1 MVIILVRIR
10 VRGSLCR
17 SALNAPILLGQE
29 LCIVRDEQITI
40 ANSSSVWMSAF
51 VVIKLII
58 VLRILKR
65 CCPFRT
71 IEDSNINQCS

>member
-1 MVIILVRIR
+1 
-10 VRGSLCR
+10 
-17 SALNAPILLGQE
+17 
-29 LCIVRDEQITI
+29 
-40 ANSSSVWMSAF
+40 MSAF